1 MCAWLKGDALFLE
14 IKACN
19 ARPVRVPLAPAP
31 LPPPARATLIL
42 APYDVFFLVFFRVMR
57 RANIELHG
65 TLIKARKEVKRTRSK
80 LGEVVTKQGE
90 KSKLALYRLKVR
102 DIRIF

>member
-1 MCAWLKGDALFLE
+1 MCAWLEGDALFLE

-19 ARPVRVPLAPAP
+19 ARPVRAPLAPAP

-42 APYDVFFLVFFRVMR
+42 APYDVFFFFFSVMR
-57 RANIELHG
+57 RANVELHG

-80 LGEVVTKQGE
+80 LVEVVTKQGE
-90 KSKLALYRLKVR
+90 KSKLALNRLKVR